1 VEELERWNKELALAK
16 KRPIRINHFLKNVH
30 GEKFAK
36 ESEPPKTGVVLVN
49 GKKGDLDIIEDDEH
63 ADFADSARIELFMQW
78 KDKQDEQDILRDSDD
93 ITIEE
98 INSRPLSMNLTQS
111 SQEVSWTFR
120 IFVKEQKKLLC
131 VVLFDAL
138 SEDFRVRACYTEKP
152 LQQIDGTSSWDR
164 ISMQYNQIILPDSRV
179 HVQILMKPSRGVAE
193 QLVLF
198 KFEESLIVKPLRVQ
212 TLSADSQQVLQVAK
226 SISKKPAKIDLYWEN
241 RFHVE
246 DYKPDVSDPTDR
258 FLKRYK
264 LPEKIEQFLEEGRYN
279 NMERMVTKEN
289 YARRLH
295 NLLFLEQYQQRKDL
309 SRYDL
314 YNVRPNFSE
323 SYSGD
328 QGALHMA
335 ANGFAFMKL
344 DMDEELFEGRRSIK
358 SGDVALV
365 LPKGQRTAYG
375 CVVEFVARQHV
386 AIKVSK
392 AVKDD
397 CVASDGSSIRFTV
410 DHKHFDAM
418 HGAVDGLDLSAIFP
432 SNIANRVPYSTKE
445 CLSHID
451 QSLNKSQINAI
462 HSVLNPDVQAI
473 PTLVC
478 GPFGCGKTRT
488 LRECIRLLL
497 LYAPNTKLLLATQSN
512 SAADLYI
519 RELDKELPALHK
531 SKVFRLY
538 YIGRNPQ
545 MVPNEV
551 HKYSKYDERKR
562 QFVCPEHDEF
572 VKFRLVVTTLQ
583 TARSLKLK
591 KFDNGYFTH
600 IFLDEAAQALE
611 SEAIIPLSLASSKK
625 TKLILAGDKMQ
636 TNSPVYSQLA
646 RKYGLDRSLLERLYD
661 DAMYKKG
668 IGISCCVELNE
679 NRRSHKDI
687 LEVPSK
693 LFYSGSLKAM
703 ATFPQNG
710 PKGIPHMRFQAV
722 DGEEKQDDDS
732 PSFYNVFEAQKV
744 VEQVMEFCQ
753 GGLQQKDICVLT
765 LYRRQLTLI
774 RQLLRRKGKV
784 QVQVLHIDGVQ
795 GQEYRAL
802 ILCTVRT
809 CTVEPNEG
817 EDSTFL
823 SNPKVLSSQ
832 LL

>member
-1 VEELERWNKELALAK
+1 
-16 KRPIRINHFLKNVH
+16 
-30 GEKFAK
+30 
-36 ESEPPKTGVVLVN
+36 
-49 GKKGDLDIIEDDEH
+49 
-63 ADFADSARIELFMQW
+63 
-78 KDKQDEQDILRDSDD
+78 
-93 ITIEE
+93 
-98 INSRPLSMNLTQS
+98 
-111 SQEVSWTFR
+111 
-120 IFVKEQKKLLC
+120 
-131 VVLFDAL
+131 
-138 SEDFRVRACYTEKP
+138 
-152 LQQIDGTSSWDR
+152 
-164 ISMQYNQIILPDSRV
+164 
-179 HVQILMKPSRGVAE
+179 
-193 QLVLF
+193 
-198 KFEESLIVKPLRVQ
+198 
-212 TLSADSQQVLQVAK
+212 
-226 SISKKPAKIDLYWEN
+226 
-241 RFHVE
+241 
-246 DYKPDVSDPTDR
+246 
-258 FLKRYK
+258 
-264 LPEKIEQFLEEGRYN
+264 
-279 NMERMVTKEN
+279 
-289 YARRLH
+289 
-295 NLLFLEQYQQRKDL
+295 
-309 SRYDL
+309 
-314 YNVRPNFSE
+314 
-323 SYSGD
+323 
-328 QGALHMA
+328 
-335 ANGFAFMKL
+335 
-344 DMDEELFEGRRSIK
+344 
-358 SGDVALV
+358 
-365 LPKGQRTAYG
+365 
-375 CVVEFVARQHV
+375 
-386 AIKVSK
+386 
-392 AVKDD
+392 
-397 CVASDGSSIRFTV
+397 
-410 DHKHFDAM
+410 
-418 HGAVDGLDLSAIFP
+418 
-432 SNIANRVPYSTKE
+432 
-445 CLSHID
+445 
-451 QSLNKSQINAI
+451 
-462 HSVLNPDVQAI
+462 
-473 PTLVC
+473 
-478 GPFGCGKTRT
+478 
-488 LRECIRLLL
+488 
-497 LYAPNTKLLLATQSN
+497 
-512 SAADLYI
+512 
-519 RELDKELPALHK
+519 
-531 SKVFRLY
+531 
-538 YIGRNPQ
+538 

-679 NRRSHKDI
+679 NRRSHKDVSIVYTIYLLCIYVLTKDVFLLWCFYQI